1 MASMN
6 ACNFTGRLGRDPE
19 LRSTQSGKSVC
30 SFSLAVDGF
39 GQNAETLWLDVSVWG
54 RAAENCA
61 QYLGK
66 GREVAVT
73 GRVGLRTYEKRDGS
87 AGASVTLDANDVTFI
102 GARDENAAPPA
113 QNRQAQRSAPAAD
126 DDIPF

>member
-6 ACNFTGRLGRDPE
+6 SCNFTGRLGRDPE
-19 LRSTQSGKSVC
+19 LRSTQTGKSVC

-39 GQNAETLWLDVSVWG
+39 GRDAETLWLDVSVWG
-54 RAAENCA
+54 KAGENCA
-61 QYLGK
+61 QYLAK

-87 AGASVTLDANDVTFI
+87 AGASVTLDANDVTFV
-102 GARDENAAPPA
+102 GGRDENAAPPRAAA
-113 QNRQAQRSAPAAD
+113 QSQRSAPAAD